1 MSNDFWTEGQLASI
15 HLMLHPQSIAV
26 VGATERM
33 HYGGRVMSAALHARD
48 RVRIYPVNPRHQEV
62 FGLKCYPQV
71 TDLPETPD
79 VVCVVV
85 PNEHVMGVLR
95 NAHEKGVRAAAI
107 ISAGFA
113 ERESPELLQAQRDL
127 GAFARESGLRFTGP
141 NINGFGNIKDRIWAT
156 SAGIARIDPKAGN
169 VGLISQSGATA
180 AALLMQAA
188 DAGTGFTY
196 YVATGNEGDLELS
209 DFGRYMLDD
218 PDTRVIAGFVESLRS
233 IPRFV
238 AFAELAAERGKP
250 IVVLKQGRSE
260 VGQRAARSHTG
271 AMTGQDEV
279 YDALFEQYGVVRA
292 RDYAELLELAQ
303 MLAHTRKPPKK
314 GVAVASHSGGITSL
328 TADMCAAA
336 GIPVPPL
343 SEQGKRVIGG
353 IMGDFGSS
361 NNPAD
366 ISGHTSGEPYSA
378 ILAAL
383 LDEPEVGTLAVATTG
398 TDDSAERVIKLRD
411 STSKV
416 VLFQWTGHHM
426 EPAGLPRLK
435 AADVPIF
442 YSSDKLARGLSVL
455 QGYHDWREER
465 LRRGWAATPEPDAAQ
480 RQALAGLPAN
490 RHTLSEFESKQL
502 LAHWG
507 VPGTPELRAGS
518 AEEAVAAAEQLGFPV
533 ALKADSPEIL
543 HKTEAGA
550 VKLDLRSA
558 DDVRAAYAQV
568 GGSVLV
574 QEMVTGGVETIAGVT
589 VDEQMGPI
597 LLFGIGGVAVEVYRD
612 VCRRRCPITRDDAR
626 EMIDALKGAVLLRG
640 FRGAPPADVDA
651 LADTL
656 AAVAAFAV
664 QAQDRLAELDLN
676 PLMVLPKGQGVKAA
690 DALIVLKPGAA

>member
-1 MSNDFWTEGQLASI
+1 MPEQFWTDSQLASI
-15 HLMLHPQSIAV
+15 HTLLHPRSIAV

-48 RVRIYPVNPRHQEV
+48 RVRLYPVNPRHQEV

-85 PNEHVMGVLR
+85 PNEHVMGVLQ

-113 ERESPELLQAQRDL
+113 ERDSPELLQAQKDL

-196 YVATGNEGDLELS
+196 YVATGNEGDLEFC

-218 PDTRVIAGFVESLRS
+218 PDTRVIAGFVESLRN
-233 IPRFV
+233 IPKFV
-238 AFAELAAERGKP
+238 AFAQLAAERGKP
-250 IVVLKQGRSE
+250 IVVLKLGRSE
-260 VGQRAARSHTG
+260 VGRRAARSHTG
-271 AMTGQDEV
+271 SMTGQDDLYE
-279 YDALFEQYGVVRA
+279 ALFAQYGVTRA

-303 MLAHTRKPPKK
+303 MLAHTPKPPQK
-314 GVAVASHSGGITSL
+314 GVAVVSHSGGITSL

-336 GIPVPPL
+336 GHPVPPL
-343 SEQGKRVIGG
+343 SPEGKRVIGH

-366 ISGHTSGEPYSA
+366 ISGHTTGDDYSA
-378 ILAAL
+378 ILEAL
-383 LDEPEVGTLAVATTG
+383 LNEPEVGTLAIATTG
-398 TDDSAERVIKLRD
+398 TDDGADRVIKLRD
-411 STSKV
+411 STSKA
-416 VLFQWTGHHM
+416 VLFQWTGHHL

-435 AADVPIF
+435 AAHMPIF
-442 YSSDKLARGLSVL
+442 YSSDKLAHGLTVL
-455 QGYHDWREER
+455 HGYHEWREKR
-465 LRRGWAATPEPDAAQ
+465 LAEGFGAATAPNAAQ
-480 RQALAGLPAN
+480 QEALAGLPA
-490 RHTLSEFESKQL
+490 RGALPEFESKRL
-502 LAHWG
+502 LAHWR
-507 VPGTPELRAGS
+507 VPGTRELRASS
-518 AEEAVAAAEQLGFPV
+518 AEEAVSAAEQLGFPV

-550 VKLDLRSA
+550 VKLNLGSA
-558 DDVRAAYAQV
+558 EQVRAAYAQV
-568 GGSVLV
+568 GGSVIV
-574 QEMVTGGVETIAGVT
+574 QEMVTGAVETIAGVA
-589 VDEQMGPI
+589 VDPHMGPM
-597 LLFGIGGVAVEVYRD
+597 LLFGMGGVAVEVYRD
-612 VCRRRCPITRDDAR
+612 VVRRRCPIAR
-626 EMIDALKGAVLLRG
+626 AEALEMIGGVKGAVLLQG

-651 LADTL
+651 LAATL
-656 AAVAAFAV
+656 LALSDFAV
-664 QAQDRLAELDLN
+664 HAGDRLAELDLN
-676 PLMVLPKGQGVKAA
+676 PLMVLPRGQGVKAA
-690 DALIVLKPGAA
+690 DALIILQEKPV